1 MSNYQNST
9 EIRRTLD
16 IFKPNGALIEI
27 RAMSGKT
34 IYSGYF
40 RKVDEILKKIENTR
54 ETWYFVL
61 NEIDE
66 ACYSRD
72 QNNKILQNPKDTT
85 KDKEISGRDWILI
98 DADPARAS
106 GISSSDEEKKKAK
119 EIIGKVYNFLKS
131 KGFSE
136 PVMADSGNGYH
147 LLYNMSA
154 ANDEQKTTLIKNF
167 LNVLQLYFGDE
178 FVSIDTSVFNASR
191 ITKLYGTLAQ
201 KGANTADRPHRFSKI
216 CHVPEKIEKTSL
228 ALIKQIADMLPKPQE
243 NQGKGVNNNS
253 MREKFDLRNFIMSN
267 GMRVKSETK
276 KTDCIMFMLEECVF
290 DPSHK
295 GKDAAIFEY
304 TDGKIGYKCF
314 HNSCSAYSWRDVR
327 LKFEPDAYDKPNQYN
342 GARYISS
349 DPSPN
354 YQNQGY
360 NPKPFTQLE
369 NQQPDIIGQPIFYV
383 TEQIRQ
389 LETPQEEFIETGI
402 ALIDKKVR
410 GLKKGAVTLFSG
422 LRAAAKSS
430 VLSQIAVNAAEQG
443 YKAALFSGELQAK
456 NVYTWLLKQAAG
468 SDYIRATQYEN
479 YYILNEEVEEP
490 ISKWL
495 NEKVYIYNNDYGN
508 NFSWIIDKLTEI
520 VKEKQTD
527 LIILDNLMALDITML
542 ANRPDDKYTQ
552 QSRFVLSLKRFAEAN
567 NVHIV
572 FVAHPRKAQGFLRL
586 EDIGGAGDLSNAADN
601 VFIIHRVN
609 HDFIKKTGDEYDHKM
624 PGNENQELYQAT
636 NVIEICKDRANG
648 LQDFFVPLYYDPASK
663 RLMNAR
669 DEKKAYS
676 WDKPNGGI
684 IVTDA
689 VDDPDLPVGW

>member
-9 EIRRTLD
+9 EIRRALD

-40 RKVDEILKKIENTR
+40 RKVDELLKKIENTR

-66 ACYSRD
+66 SCYSRD